1 MTFGSVI
8 TAMVT
13 PFGVDGKL
21 DVAAIA
27 PLANHLVNLGNDG
40 IVVNGTTGE
49 SATVDDDEKLTVLQE
64 VINAVG
70 GKAKVIAGV
79 GSNDTAHS
87 IRLAKD
93 AKRVGADA
101 SLIVTP
107 YYNKPSADG
116 LYAHFI
122 AVTEATDLP
131 VMIYDIPGRS
141 AIAIP
146 KDVMMRLAE
155 HPLVLANKDA
165 RADLAFSTEMIR
177 NSGLQWF
184 SGDDILNLPMLSIG
198 AHGFVSVCGHL
209 VADRLKQM
217 RDAFVSGNVET
228 ALKLNQD
235 LVPVYTSVMSTIPG
249 VMAVKAALSLQGHL
263 KNVVR
268 LPLVPANEKQITEL
282 KRGVTEGGISL

>member
-1 MTFGSVI
+1 
-8 TAMVT
+8 VT

-155 HPLVLANKDA
+155 HPLILANKDA

-282 KRGVTEGGISL
+282 KRGLTEGGISL

>member
-146 KDVMMRLAE
+146 KDVMMRLGE
-155 HPLVLANKDA
+155 HPLILANK
-165 RADLAFSTEMIR
+165 EMIR

-209 VADRLKQM
+209 VADRLQQM

-282 KRGVTEGGISL
+282 KRGLTEGGISL

>member
-1 MTFGSVI
+1 MTFGTVI

-40 IVVNGTTGE
+40 IVINGTTGE

-155 HPLVLANKDA
+155 HPLILANKDA

-282 KRGVTEGGISL
+282 KRGLTEGGISL

>member
-155 HPLVLANKDA
+155 HPLILANKDA

-209 VADRLKQM
+209 VADRLQQM

-282 KRGVTEGGISL
+282 KRGLTEGGISL

>member
-21 DVAAIA
+21 DVAEIA

-282 KRGVTEGGISL
+282 KRGLTEGGISL

>member
-1 MTFGSVI
+1 
-8 TAMVT
+8 MVT

-155 HPLVLANKDA
+155 HPLILANKDA

-282 KRGVTEGGISL
+282 KRGLTEGGISL

>member
-1 MTFGSVI
+1 
-8 TAMVT
+8 MVT

-155 HPLVLANKDA
+155 HPLILANKDA

-217 RDAFVSGNVET
+217 RDAFVSGNIET

-282 KRGVTEGGISL
+282 KRGLTEGGISL

>member
-1 MTFGSVI
+1 MTFGTVI

-13 PFGVDGKL
+13 PFAADGSVDL
-21 DVAAIA
+21 ARVA
-27 PLANHLVNLGNDG
+27 PLVERLIALGNDG
-40 IVVNGTTGE
+40 IVINGTTGE
-49 SATVDDDEKLTVLQE
+49 SATVDDDEKNEVLRE
-64 VINAVG
+64 VVKTAAGRV
-70 GKAKVIAGV
+70 KVIAGV

-93 AKRVGADA
+93 AKIVGADA

-107 YYNKPSADG
+107 YYNKPSAEG

-146 KDVMMRLAE
+146 KDVMLKLAE
-155 HPLVLANKDA
+155 HPLILANKDA
-165 RADLAFSTEMIR
+165 RADLAFSAEMIR

-184 SGDDILNLPMLSIG
+184 SGDDILNLPMLAIG

-209 VADRLKQM
+209 VADRLKQL
-217 RDAFVSGNVET
+217 RTEYLAGNVAAANKT
-228 ALKLNQD
+228 NQD
-235 LVPVYTSVMSTIPG
+235 LIPVYVGVMSKMPG
-249 VMAVKAALSLQGHL
+249 VMAVKAALSLQGYL
-263 KNVVR
+263 ENVVR
-268 LPLVPANEKQITEL
+268 LPLVPASNSQITTL
-282 KRGVTEGGISL
+282 RQDLAEGGLSL

>member
-79 GSNDTAHS
+79 GSNETAHS

-155 HPLVLANKDA
+155 HPLILANKDA

-282 KRGVTEGGISL
+282 KRGLTEGGISL

>member
-141 AIAIP
+141 SIAIP

-155 HPLVLANKDA
+155 HPLILANKDA

-209 VADRLKQM
+209 VADRLQQM

-282 KRGVTEGGISL
+282 KRGLTEGGISL

>member
-155 HPLVLANKDA
+155 HPLILANKDA
-165 RADLAFSTEMIR
+165 RAD
-177 NSGLQWF
+177 
-184 SGDDILNLPMLSIG
+184 LPMLSIG

-209 VADRLKQM
+209 VADRLQQM

-282 KRGVTEGGISL
+282 KRGLTEGGISL

>member
-282 KRGVTEGGISL
+282 KRGLTEGGISL

>member
-40 IVVNGTTGE
+40 IVENGTTGE

-155 HPLVLANKDA
+155 HPLILANKDA

-209 VADRLKQM
+209 VADRLQQM

-282 KRGVTEGGISL
+282 KRGLTEGGISL

>member
-1 MTFGSVI
+1 
-8 TAMVT
+8 
-13 PFGVDGKL
+13 
-21 DVAAIA
+21 
-27 PLANHLVNLGNDG
+27 
-40 IVVNGTTGE
+40 VVNGTTGE

-282 KRGVTEGGISL
+282 KRGLTEGGISL

>member
-155 HPLVLANKDA
+155 HPLILANKDA

-217 RDAFVSGNVET
+217 RDAFVSGNIET

-282 KRGVTEGGISL
+282 KRGLTEGGISL

>member
-8 TAMVT
+8 TAMGT

-155 HPLVLANKDA
+155 HPLILANKDA

-282 KRGVTEGGISL
+282 KRGLTEGGISL

>member
-217 RDAFVSGNVET
+217 RDAFVSGNIET

-282 KRGVTEGGISL
+282 KRGLTEGGISL

>member
-146 KDVMMRLAE
+146 KDVMMRLGE
-155 HPLVLANKDA
+155 HPLILANKDA

-209 VADRLKQM
+209 VADRLQQM

-282 KRGVTEGGISL
+282 KRGLTEGGISL

>member
-1 MTFGSVI
+1 MTFGTVI

-155 HPLVLANKDA
+155 HPLILANKDA

-209 VADRLKQM
+209 VADRLQQM

-282 KRGVTEGGISL
+282 KRGLTEGGISL

>member
-40 IVVNGTTGE
+40 IVINGTTGE

-282 KRGVTEGGISL
+282 KRGLTEGGISL

>member
-1 MTFGSVI
+1 
-8 TAMVT
+8 
-13 PFGVDGKL
+13 
-21 DVAAIA
+21 
-27 PLANHLVNLGNDG
+27 
-40 IVVNGTTGE
+40 
-49 SATVDDDEKLTVLQE
+49 
-64 VINAVG
+64 
-70 GKAKVIAGV
+70 
-79 GSNDTAHS
+79 
-87 IRLAKD
+87 
-93 AKRVGADA
+93 
-101 SLIVTP
+101 
-107 YYNKPSADG
+107 
-116 LYAHFI
+116 
-122 AVTEATDLP
+122 
-131 VMIYDIPGRS
+131 MIYDIPGRS

-282 KRGVTEGGISL
+282 KRGLTEGGISL

>member
-122 AVTEATDLP
+122 SVTEATDLP

-155 HPLVLANKDA
+155 HPLILANKDA

-209 VADRLKQM
+209 VADRLQQM

-282 KRGVTEGGISL
+282 KRGLTEGGISL

>member
-155 HPLVLANKDA
+155 HPLILANKDA

-282 KRGVTEGGISL
+282 KRGLTEGGISL

>member
-40 IVVNGTTGE
+40 IVINGTTGE

-155 HPLVLANKDA
+155 HPLILANKDA

-282 KRGVTEGGISL
+282 KRGLTEGGISL

>member
-146 KDVMMRLAE
+146 KAVMMRLAE
-155 HPLVLANKDA
+155 HPLILANKDA

-282 KRGVTEGGISL
+282 KRGLTEGGISL

>member
-1 MTFGSVI
+1 
-8 TAMVT
+8 MVT

-282 KRGVTEGGISL
+282 KRGLTEGGISL

>member
-1 MTFGSVI
+1 MTFGTVI

-155 HPLVLANKDA
+155 HPLILANKDA

-282 KRGVTEGGISL
+282 KRGLTEGGISL